1 MKAETPRPKGVK
13 TAKRFILQLVRFIKN
28 SEEIFE
34 GVEYPNALDHFTGGV
49 EYGFLSQLEGIEEHS
64 VEIPADAAQHR
75 IQRHAGLISFIPAAP
90 FICEAI
96 LYLFDQL
103 G

>member
-13 TAKRFILQLVRFIKN
+13 TAKRF
-28 SEEIFE
+28 FE